1 MGWLILVSKA
11 RGTAVGYVGFVFFA
25 LEPLAIKTAH
35 STSIFLSSNTDYL
48 VTARSARFYNMSTFI
63 RMLKISALKKLVTDS
78 MAIDLGTASTI
89 IAVKGRGVV
98 LDEPS
103 MVAVNNLTEEIIA
116 FGLEAF
122 EMMGREGRDVSV
134 VEPLIGGVV
143 GDFERTK
150 KMLAHFVKKA
160 KTRGSNISLQAVMSM
175 VSDVTHVEQRALYHA
190 AEEAGIGRVYMM
202 EEGLAAA
209 FGAGVLPNDKRASAI
224 VDIGAGTTNVAVIAK
239 GAIVHSASERFGSK
253 EINAVLATHLRRHR
267 GLQVGEESTEILK
280 TNFASAYLPDD
291 IAKTTI
297 VRGRDVQTGSPS
309 AVEITAGEV
318 YPIVESIVRR
328 IATLVKETLTELRP
342 EVAAD
347 IYDRG
352 VILTGGGA
360 LLDGIDQYMRSFIN
374 LAVSIGDEPRYATV
388 NGLLK
393 MFDDPKL
400 LERVNRNELGIM
412 QNAEVP
418 FEA

>member
-1 MGWLILVSKA
+1 M
-11 RGTAVGYVGFVFFA
+11 AV
-25 LEPLAIKTAH
+25 
-35 STSIFLSSNTDYL
+35 
-48 VTARSARFYNMSTFI
+48 
-63 RMLKISALKKLVTDS
+63 
-78 MAIDLGTASTI
+78 DLGTASTI

-103 MVAVNNLTEEIIA
+103 MVAVNEISEEIVA
-116 FGLEAF
+116 FGQEAAD
-122 EMMGREGRDVSV
+122 MIGREGRDITVRA
-134 VEPLIGGVV
+134 PLIGGVV
-143 GDFERTK
+143 GDYERTK

-160 KTRGSNISLQAVMSM
+160 KTGGSNISLQAVMSM
-175 VSDVTHVEQRALYHA
+175 VSDVTHVEQRALFHA
-190 AEEAGIGRVYMM
+190 AEEAGIGKVYMM

-209 FGAGVLPNDKRASAI
+209 FGAGVLPNDKRATAI
-224 VDIGAGTTNVAVIAK
+224 VDIGAGTTNVAVVAK
-239 GAIVHSASERFGSK
+239 GSTVHSASERFGSN

-267 GLQVGEESTEILK
+267 GLQVGEETTEMLK
-280 TNFASAYLPDD
+280 TTFASTYLPDD
-291 IAKTTI
+291 ISKSI
-297 VRGRDVQTGSPS
+297 EVRGRDVQTGSPA
-309 AVEITAGEV
+309 AVEITTGEV

-328 IATLVKETLTELRP
+328 IAELVKDTLTELRP

-374 LAVSIGDEPRYATV
+374 LAVTVAEEPRYATV
-388 NGLLK
+388 NGLVK

-400 LERVNRNELGIM
+400 LERVTRNELGIM
-412 QNAEVP
+412 QNAEIP

>member
-1 MGWLILVSKA
+1 
-11 RGTAVGYVGFVFFA
+11 
-25 LEPLAIKTAH
+25 
-35 STSIFLSSNTDYL
+35 
-48 VTARSARFYNMSTFI
+48 
-63 RMLKISALKKLVTDS
+63 MLKISSLKKLVTDS

-89 IAVKGRGVV
+89 IAVKGRGIVV
-98 LDEPS
+98 DEPS
-103 MVAVNNLTEEIIA
+103 MVAINEITEEIVA
-116 FGLEAF
+116 FGQEAAD
-122 EMMGREGRDVSV
+122 MTGREGRDITVKA
-134 VEPLIGGVV
+134 PLIGGVV
-143 GDFERTK
+143 ADYERTK

-160 KTRGSNISLQAVMSM
+160 KTGGSNISLQAVMSM
-175 VSDVTHVEQRALYHA
+175 VSDVTHVEQRAMLNA
-190 AEEAGIGRVYMM
+190 AEDAGIGKVYMM

-224 VDIGAGTTNVAVIAK
+224 IDIGAGTTNIAIVAK
-239 GAIVHSASERFGSK
+239 GSIVHSASDRFGSN

-267 GLQVGEESTEILK
+267 GLQVGEETTEMLK
-280 TNFASAYLPDD
+280 TTFASTYLPDD
-291 IAKTTI
+291 ISKSI
-297 VRGRDVQTGSPS
+297 EVRGRDVQTGSPA
-309 AVEITAGEV
+309 AVEITSGEV
-318 YPIVESIVRR
+318 FPIVESIVRR
-328 IATLVKETLTELRP
+328 IAQLVKDTLTELRP

-374 LAVSIGDEPRYATV
+374 LAVTIADEPRYATV
-388 NGLLK
+388 NGLVH

-418 FEA
+418 FEV

>member
-1 MGWLILVSKA
+1 
-11 RGTAVGYVGFVFFA
+11 
-25 LEPLAIKTAH
+25 
-35 STSIFLSSNTDYL
+35 
-48 VTARSARFYNMSTFI
+48 
-63 RMLKISALKKLVTDS
+63 MLKISSLKKLVTDS

-103 MVAVNNLTEEIIA
+103 MVSINETTEEIVA
-116 FGLEAF
+116 YGQEAAD
-122 EMMGREGRDVSV
+122 MIGREGRDITVKA
-134 VEPLIGGVV
+134 PMIGGVV

-160 KTRGSNISLQAVMSM
+160 KTGGSNISLQAVMGM
-175 VSDVTHVEQRALYHA
+175 VSDVTHVEQRALLNA
-190 AEEAGIGRVYMM
+190 ADEAGIGKVYMM
-202 EEGLAAA
+202 EESLAAA
-209 FGAGVLPNDKRASAI
+209 FGAGVLPNDKRASAV
-224 VDIGAGTTNVAVIAK
+224 VDIGAGTTNIAVVAK
-239 GAIVHSASERFGSK
+239 GTVVHSTSERFGSN

-267 GLQVGEESTEILK
+267 GLQVGEETTELLK
-280 TNFASAYLPDD
+280 TTFASAFLPDD
-291 IAKTTI
+291 LAKSTE
-297 VRGRDVQTGSPS
+297 VRGRDVQTGSPG
-309 AVEITAGEV
+309 AVQITAGEV

-328 IATLVKETLTELRP
+328 IAILVKDTLTELRP

-374 LAVSIGDEPRYATV
+374 LAVSISEEPRYATV
-388 NGLLK
+388 NGLVK
-393 MFDDPKL
+393 MFDDQKL
-400 LERVNRNELGIM
+400 LEKVTRNELGVL